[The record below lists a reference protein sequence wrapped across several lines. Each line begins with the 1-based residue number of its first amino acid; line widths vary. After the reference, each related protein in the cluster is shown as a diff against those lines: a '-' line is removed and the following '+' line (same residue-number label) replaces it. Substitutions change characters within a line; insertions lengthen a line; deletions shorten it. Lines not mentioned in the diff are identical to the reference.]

1 MVKYRLKTILRS
13 EAIMISNL
21 FSQFLFKFLTGFF
34 SIVFG
39 VMAIPFT
46 VNRELPKAPDDFTPV
61 LRFAVTSDVH
71 LNGEPEQAAAL
82 RMAQLFENSYAYAQG
97 EKYQNLDAVVVVGDF
112 ATSGSDEEYKLFN
125 EIVANNIKDGT
136 ELIAVLGNHEFIS
149 YRDYDASITY
159 DHYKELI
166 NKDVDRHLV
175 INGYHFI
182 ACSYSEDGK
191 TFDSKKDWLNKEL
204 TDATK
209 DNPDR
214 PVFVFQH
221 PAPFATIYGSVNWGD
236 FTVRTVLEKY
246 PQVIDFSGH
255 SHYANSDPRT
265 IWQGAFTAVGTGSLS
280 ALMSNLNYIE
290 GDEDA
295 PGESGAFWIVEA
307 DANGNTRLKLYDIVS
322 HRFFE
327 KNDYYL
333 TDVAK
338 KSSHLYTWSNLK
350 SLDTAPVFPDGA
362 EISVQKSNDGNSLLV
377 FPNAEGYWGAED
389 YKITVKKGNEEVFAG
404 TVVSNYVR
412 ADLTEMSVDIGKL
425 DKGEYNVSITP
436 YSPYA
441 KGGKALEKTITV

>member
-1 MVKYRLKTILRS
+1 
-13 EAIMISNL
+13 MITNI
-21 FSQFLFKFLTGFF
+21 FNQFIFRFLTGLF
-34 SIVFG
+34 SVVFG
-39 VMAIPFT
+39 LMSVPFA
-46 VNRELPKAPDDFTPV
+46 VNKELPETPDDFTPV
-61 LRFAVTSDVH
+61 VRFAVTSDVH
-71 LNGEPEQAAAL
+71 LNGEPDQPAAL
-82 RMAQLFENSYAYAQG
+82 RLAELFQDSYEYAEN

-112 ATSGSDEEYKLFN
+112 ATTGSDEEYKLFN
-125 EIVANNIKDGT
+125 EIVEGNIKDGT
-136 ELIAVLGNHEFIS
+136 ELITVLGNHEFIS
-149 YRDYDASITY
+149 YRDYDASIAY
-159 DHYKELI
+159 EHYKELI

-209 DNPDR
+209 EDADK

-236 FTVRTVLEKY
+236 FTVRTVFEKY
-246 PQVIDFSGH
+246 PQIIDFSGH

-280 ALMSNLNYIE
+280 ALMSNLNYIA

-307 DANGNTRLKLYDIVS
+307 DKDGNVRLKLYDIVS
-322 HRFFE
+322 RQFFE

-333 TDVAK
+333 MDVAK
-338 KSSHLYTWSNLK
+338 KSSHLYTWNNLK
-350 SLDTAPVFPDGA
+350 SLDTAPAFPEDA
-362 EISVQKSNDGNSLLV
+362 KISVHKDNDGNTLLV
-377 FPNAEGYWGAED
+377 FPNAECRWETED
-389 YKITVKKGNEEVFAG
+389 YKITVKNGSDEVFAE

-412 ADLTEMSVDIGKL
+412 ADLTEMSVNIGKI
-425 DKGEYNVSITP
+425 DSGEYTVSITP

-441 KGGKALEKTITV
+441 NSGKTLKGTVTI